1 MEINHRVSMTTL
13 KQGDLSSNIAA
24 LRTWTH
30 ATKAVSGFNK
40 PMFEFSQALSKP
52 CAVC

>member
-1 MEINHRVSMTTL
+1 MEITHRFSMMTL
-13 KQGDLSSNIAA
+13 TQGDLSSNIAA
-24 LRTWTH
+24 LRTRTH
-30 ATKAVSGFNK
+30 APQAVSGFNK

>member
-1 MEINHRVSMTTL
+1 MEITHRFSMTTL
-13 KQGDLSSNIAA
+13 TPVDLSSNIAA
-24 LRTWTH
+24 LCTGTH
-30 ATKAVSGFNK
+30 APPAVSGFNK